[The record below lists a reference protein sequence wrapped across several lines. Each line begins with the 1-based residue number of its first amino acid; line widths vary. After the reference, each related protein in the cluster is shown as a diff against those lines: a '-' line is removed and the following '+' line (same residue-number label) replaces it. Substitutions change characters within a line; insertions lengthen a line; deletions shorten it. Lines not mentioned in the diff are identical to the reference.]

1 MSATQILLAVVL
13 LITTGTALLGFSSAG
28 LLPTAQ
34 ASAAVEL
41 PVLGTMPPLDGAV
54 SWLDAKPLTP
64 AQLRGKVVVV
74 NFWTYSC
81 INSLRQ
87 LPYIRAWA
95 EKYRDQG
102 LVVVGVHAPEFGFE
116 RDVGNVRQALRELGI
131 DYPVAVDSEHRIW
144 DAFGNQTWPALYFV
158 DAKGRV
164 RYRKFGEG
172 DYAELEAV
180 IRQLL
185 SESGARDLARE
196 PTTVDA
202 RGAEAQADWADLR
215 TPETYTGYARTE
227 RFRSPGGVRHDRR
240 HRYALPDGQLGL
252 NQWALAGAWAMG
264 PEATALGEP
273 GGRIVYRFHAR
284 DLHLVMGPTRPGRP
298 VRFKVRIGGEP
309 PGDAHGGDVD
319 SQGNGVVTE
328 PRMYQLIRQSQP
340 IVDRQFEI
348 EFLDPGVETYSFTF
362 G

>member
-1 MSATQILLAVVL
+1 MSATQILLAAVL
-13 LITTGTALLGFSSAG
+13 LITTGTAVLGFSGAG
-28 LLPTAQ
+28 LLPA
-34 ASAAVEL
+34 AKDSAAVEL
-41 PVLGTMPPLDGAV
+41 PVLGNLPALDGAV
-54 SWLDAKPLTP
+54 GWLDSTPLTA

-87 LPYIRAWA
+87 LPYLRAWA
-95 EKYRDQG
+95 QQYRDQG
-102 LVVVGVHAPEFGFE
+102 LVVVGVHAPEFAFE
-116 RDVGNVRQALRELGI
+116 RDIGNVRRTLQQLGI

-164 RYRKFGEG
+164 RFRKFGEG

-185 SESGARDLARE
+185 AEAGARNLAKA
-196 PTTVDA
+196 PTAVAA
-202 RGAEAQADWADLR
+202 RGAEAEADWADLR
-215 TPETYTGYARTE
+215 SPETYTGYARTE
-227 RFRSPGGVRHDRR
+227 RFRSAGGIRHDRR
-240 HRYALPDGQLGL
+240 HRYAFADAELGL

-264 PEATALGEP
+264 AEATALGES
-273 GGRIVYRFHAR
+273 GGRIAYRFHAR
-284 DLHLVMGPTRPGRP
+284 DLHLVMGPTRAGRP
-298 VRFKVRIGGEP
+298 VRFQVRIDGRP
-309 PGDAHGGDVD
+309 PADAHGGDVD

-328 PRMYQLIRQSQP
+328 PRMYQLIRQPGP
-340 IVDRQFEI
+340 IVDRLFEI
-348 EFLDPGVETYSFTF
+348 EFLDPGVATYSFTF